1 MQTNSSCRM
10 FFIHESKSRNVEICT
25 SNPFIY
31 ETKLWSKSWEKYEKE
46 SIWCTIIL
54 LLSFYLKWRWIS
66 FHQPMLSSLLNI
78 SSPPNLNIDVSLNQD
93 CPDIISPFSWFYH
106 FGERGVG
113 KGTTKVVV
121 AENQIISWY
130 YLYNYLS
137 ELSWYHLSNS
147 GSGLSFLSSSQ
158 FPYKCGTGSN
168 IS

>member
-1 MQTNSSCRM
+1 MNQN
-10 FFIHESKSRNVEICT
+10 HETWKYAPATLLFMRPSYGA
-25 SNPFIY
+25 NPGRSM
-31 ETKLWSKSWEKYEKE
+31 KKNQWR
-46 SIWCTIIL
+46 TIIL

-106 FGERGVG
+106 FGGRGVG

-121 AENQIISWY
+121 AENQIISWW

-137 ELSWYHLSNS
+137 ELSWYHLPISLTS
-147 GSGLSFLSSSQ
+147 VELVLSFRRE
-158 FPYKCGTGSN
+158 GVGSVEN
-168 IS
+168 HKGSTKAPTLMG